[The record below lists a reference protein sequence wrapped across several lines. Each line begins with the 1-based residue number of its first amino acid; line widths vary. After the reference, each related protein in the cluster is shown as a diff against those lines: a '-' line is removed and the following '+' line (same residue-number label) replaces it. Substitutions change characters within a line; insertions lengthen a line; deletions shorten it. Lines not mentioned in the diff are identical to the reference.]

1 MIPIVQKLTAF
12 QRGALLE
19 RLLALSVED
28 RLLRFGMLTND
39 DTIRRY
45 VEKIDFVSDR
55 VFGIFGLDLR
65 LIGAAHLA
73 LNHQNRFAEIGVS
86 VNAGERRHGYGLA
99 LLQRA
104 KLHAVNRGF
113 RTFFMCCLSEN
124 KTMVHLAHLA
134 GFKVVVEQGDVDAH
148 LKLEAPNIG
157 GVALEAVE
165 DQIAV
170 MDLFWKQQL
179 QWFAVPVRA
188 A

>member
-1 MIPIVQKLTAF
+1 MIPVVQKLTRF
-12 QRGALLE
+12 QRSSLLSH
-19 RLLALSVED
+19 LLALSPED
-28 RLLRFGMLTND
+28 RRLRFGMLTQD
-39 DTIRRY
+39 ETIRRY
-45 VEKIDFVSDR
+45 VAKIDFSNDK
-55 VFGIFGLDLR
+55 VFGIFDLDMR

-73 LNHQNRFAEIGVS
+73 LNHKNGFAELGLS
-86 VNAGERRHGYGLA
+86 VDVVERSHGYGLA

-104 KLHAVNRGF
+104 KLHAVNLGF